1 MTPDFGGVLDVALG
15 AAYRVEFT
23 TQRREVTNYSVVLIV
38 EEDGEEHT
46 VRIYDGA
53 HGVNELHRYT
63 RRGGKQPAARFDAG
77 TLGEGMRAAID
88 QVRSTYAEMI
98 DSWRRG

>member
-15 AAYRVEFT
+15 ASYRVEFT
-23 TQRREVTNYSVVLIV
+23 TRRREVMDYSVVLTV
-38 EEDGEEHT
+38 EEDGVEQT
-46 VRIYDGA
+46 VRVYDGA

-63 RRGGKQPAARFDAG
+63 KPGGKQPAERFHGG

-88 QVRSTYAEMI
+88 QVRATYAEMI
-98 DSWRRG
+98 ESWRRG